1 MRRHSDYQGLAPED
15 RGAAAAIGNFD
26 GLHLGHQSVLALARA
41 AAARLG
47 APFGVITF
55 EPHPRAFFAPEAPP
69 FRIMSAEAR
78 AHRMAKLGVEQLY
91 ELRFDAALAAL
102 EAEEFVAK
110 VLRDGLG
117 LSHLVAG
124 ADFRFGRGR
133 RGDVEMLRALGPSH
147 GFGVTV
153 APLVCDDQGDFS
165 STAIRAA
172 LAEGRPRDA
181 ARMLGHWH
189 RIEGE
194 VVHGDKR
201 GRDFG
206 YPTANIWLDP
216 LNLPKFGVYAA
227 TVDVLTGPHR
237 GRYPAAVS
245 LGIRPMFDGKRPNL
259 EAFLIGFTGD
269 LYGAELSVALISY
282 LRPELKFDGLDGLVA
297 QMGADVEE
305 ALRRLAEADQ
315 PTAPAPL
322 PPAAASR

>member
-1 MRRHSDYQGLAPED
+1 MRRHCDYRGLAAGD

-41 AAARLG
+41 AAAEIG

-55 EPHPRAFFAPEAPP
+55 EPHPRAFFDPDAPP

-78 AHRMAKLGVEQLY
+78 AHRLEKLGVEQLY
-91 ELRFDAALAAL
+91 ELPFDAALAGL
-102 EAEEFVAK
+102 EAEEFISR
-110 VLRDGLG
+110 VLGAALG
-117 LSHLVAG
+117 LRHLVAG

-133 RGDVEMLRALGPSH
+133 RGDVAMLRALGPSA

-153 APLVCDDQGDFS
+153 APLVRDAEGDFS
-165 STAIRAA
+165 SSAIRAA
-172 LAEGRPRDA
+172 LAEGRPEDA

-189 RIEGE
+189 RIEGA

-206 YPTANIWLDP
+206 FPTANIWLEP

-237 GRYPAAVS
+237 GRYPAAAS
-245 LGIRPMFDGKRPNL
+245 LGVRPMFDGKRPNL
-259 EAFLIGFTGD
+259 EAYLLDFSGD
-269 LYGAELSVALISY
+269 LYGAELSVALVSY
-282 LRPELKFDGLDGLVA
+282 LRPELRFDGIEGLVA
-297 QMGADVEE
+297 QMWEDVAETR
-305 ALRRLAEADQ
+305 RRLAEAGQ
-315 PTAPAPL
+315 PLAAAPL
-322 PPAAASR
+322 PG